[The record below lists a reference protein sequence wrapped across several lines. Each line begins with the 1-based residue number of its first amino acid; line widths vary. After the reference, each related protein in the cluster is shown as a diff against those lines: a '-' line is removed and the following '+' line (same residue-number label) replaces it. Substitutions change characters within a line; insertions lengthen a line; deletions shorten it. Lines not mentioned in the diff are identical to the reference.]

1 MAHPGRNP
9 TPLDP
14 ASGSTEGGFSRWP
27 WWRRWFGRRSERAAA
42 RFLRGLGYRVL
53 AANVADPAGEL
64 DLIALDGATLVVV
77 EVRSTAGD
85 DLEKTAASVDLRKQ
99 RKITEATLRFLAR
112 KRLLEG
118 VPVRFD
124 VLVLNWP
131 AGARKP
137 AVYHFPHAFEAV
149 GRFQMFH

>member
-1 MAHPGRNP
+1 MARR
-9 TPLDP
+9 DP
-14 ASGSTEGGFSRWP
+14 NATKPAPADSGGGFSRWP

-42 RFLRGLGYRVL
+42 RFLQSLGYRVL

-64 DLIALDGATLVVV
+64 DLIALDGQTLVVV

-99 RKITEATLRFLAR
+99 RKVTEAAVRFLAR

-118 VPVRFD
+118 VNVRFD
-124 VLVLNWP
+124 VLVLGWP
-131 AGARKP
+131 VDAREP
-137 AVYHFPHAFEAV
+137 VVRHFPHAFEAV
-149 GRFQMFH
+149 GRFQFHN